1 MRSTNPFLLHSMG
14 SAVNYLALD
23 TQCIKYPHA
32 EHSHIIEIVYSVLC
46 VLCWMAT
53 WDRLMFYA
61 FVMIIINASITA
73 TRCFTEYSFNNSMDE
88 ARCIVAKSKPYT
100 LSFDFLRLSFLFVIT
115 YLCNFHAICVLFSS
129 EYK

>member
-1 MRSTNPFLLHSMG
+1 
-14 SAVNYLALD
+14 
-23 TQCIKYPHA
+23 
-32 EHSHIIEIVYSVLC
+32 
-46 VLCWMAT
+46 MAT

-73 TRCFTEYSFNNSMDE
+73 TRRFTEYSTEYNMDE
-88 ARCIVAKSKPYT
+88 ARCIVAKTKPYI
-100 LSFDFLRLSFLFVIT
+100 LSFDFLRLSLLFVIS